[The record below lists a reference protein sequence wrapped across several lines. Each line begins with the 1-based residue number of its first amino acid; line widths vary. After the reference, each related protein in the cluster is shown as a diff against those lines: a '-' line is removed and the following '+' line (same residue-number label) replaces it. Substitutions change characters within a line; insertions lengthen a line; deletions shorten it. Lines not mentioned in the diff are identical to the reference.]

1 MATKQQIIDTVY
13 QDLRR
18 AKPTTEYPRMLVE
31 HNIAKAWNQILYD
44 TFSKDLSFLGFYAKL
59 YEGVIPILD
68 ASQNVY
74 VAELPVAI
82 VQLPDKS
89 AGVRRISPATSS
101 SMTFAPISEDQME
114 LKSNL
119 EVGLVENSTIGYV
132 VRYDRVEFDSNM
144 TVALA
149 AAGVKMSLVVPF
161 DVYTRNENL
170 PIPSG
175 KDKDLVGI
183 ALQFMLIQE
192 QNG

>member
-18 AKPTTEYPRMLVE
+18 AKPHMRYPRMLVE

-44 TFSKDLSFLGFYAKL
+44 AFRKDLSFLGFYAKL
-59 YEGVIPILD
+59 YEGIAVTLD

-74 VAELPVAI
+74 ISNLPVAI

-89 AGVRRISPATSS
+89 AGVRRISPPTTSGLV
-101 SMTFAPISEDQME
+101 FAPISEDLME
-114 LKSNL
+114 LKTNL
-119 EVGLVENSTIGYV
+119 EVGLVENNTIGYV
-132 VRYDRVEFDSNM
+132 VRYDRVEYDSSM
-144 TVALA
+144 TVAIA
-149 AAGVKMSLVVPF
+149 AANVKMSLVVPF

-175 KDKDLVGI
+175 KDKDLVAI

-192 QNG
+192 QQ